1 MIVSTDVRGV
11 RQETLANGL
20 TILTEQ
26 MPHVRS
32 VAVGIWVK
40 SGSRAEPAE
49 VNGISHFIEHTVFKG
64 TTSRSAEQIA
74 KELDSVGGHMDAFTS
89 KEIVCFNAK
98 VMDEHLPRALDVL
111 ADLVLEPLFREEDL
125 RKEQGVILEEI
136 KMEQD
141 NPEYLVQETFTQNF
155 WPHHSIGRPILGTK
169 ESVLQFDSRSVRNF
183 FQRWY
188 RPERMLVTAAGRLH
202 HDRFVELVAGHFNRL
217 ERHPETGPEASD
229 HRPRAHA
236 ALVTS
241 AKPELE
247 QVQLCLGVPCSPLPD
262 QRRYIVSLLSLI
274 LGGGMSSRLFQK
286 VREQRG
292 LVYSIFADASAYR
305 DTGCFSVS
313 AGTGHE
319 SVQQVL
325 RLILEEFS
333 LLKRE
338 PVPADELRRAKDNIK
353 GGLMLSLESTSA
365 RMGSLARQQIYFGRV
380 YDPEEILARVEAV
393 TAEEI
398 QQAARDFFQP
408 QLVAAAVLGKL
419 DGFELRR
426 DQLAC

>member
-1 MIVSTDVRGV
+1 MSTDVRGV

-169 ESVLQFDSRSVRNF
+169 ESVLQFGSRSVRNF

-202 HDRFVELVAGHFNRL
+202 HDRFVELAAGHFNRL
-217 ERHPETGPEASD
+217 QRHPETGPEASD
-229 HRPRAHA
+229 DRPRAHA
-236 ALVTS
+236 ALATS

-247 QVQLCLGVPCSPLPD
+247 QVQLCLGVPCCPLPD

-292 LVYSIFADASAYR
+292 LVYSIYADASAYR
-305 DTGCFSVS
+305 DTGCLSVS

-338 PVPADELRRAKDNIK
+338 PVPADELRRAKDNLK

-393 TAEEI
+393 TAEEV

-408 QLVAAAVLGKL
+408 QLVAATVLGKL

>member
-125 RKEQGVILEEI
+125 RKEQGVVLEEI

-169 ESVLQFDSRSVRNF
+169 ESVLQFDSQSVRNF

-217 ERHPETGPEASD
+217 ERHQETGPEASD

-236 ALVTS
+236 ALATC

-292 LVYSIFADASAYR
+292 LVYSIFSDASAYR

-319 SVQQVL
+319 NVQQVL

-353 GGLMLSLESTSA
+353 GGLLLSLESTSA